1 MGDVKEKAVRARA
14 NLARFRPGQREGFY
28 ESFFQRANHPTRPLA
43 FWIRYTLFSPA
54 GRPEAAEGEL
64 WAVYFDGETGRH
76 AVAKREVPFSSGCS
90 FARDSFSVTV
100 DGAVLGPGRLTGAAG
115 EGDAA
120 IAWDLTYRGGGE
132 PLLLLPAA
140 LYDAPLPKAKSLV
153 GAPLAV
159 YSGVVRAFGR
169 DVDVSGWVG
178 SQNHNWGTKHTDL
191 YAWGQVAAF
200 DSHPDSFLEVATAR
214 LKIGPLWTPRMT
226 PLVLRHGGEEIAL
239 SSLGRAFRAE
249 ASFDYFTWTFRT
261 ETDRLSVEG
270 RISASAGDFVGLA
283 YRNPPGGVKHCLNTK
298 IAACSLTLRRKNLG
312 REVGVETLTTARRAA
327 FEILTDDRGHGVTIR
342 A

>member
-1 MGDVKEKAVRARA
+1 MADRAARAVRERA
-14 NLARFRPGQREGFY
+14 NCARYRPGQRGGFY

-64 WAVYFDGETGRH
+64 WAVYFDGESGRH
-76 AVAKREVPFSSGCS
+76 AVAKREVPFAGRCA
-90 FARDSFSVTV
+90 FARDAFSVAV
-100 DGAVLGPGRLTGAAG
+100 DDARLSPGRLAGAAG
-115 EGDAA
+115 EGEDA
-120 IAWDLTYRGGGE
+120 IAWDLAYEGGGE
-132 PLLLLPAA
+132 PLLLLPGA
-140 LYDAPLPKAKSLV
+140 LYDAPLPKAKALV
-153 GAPLAV
+153 AAPMAV

-191 YAWGQVAAF
+191 YAWGQVAGF

-214 LKIGPLWTPRMT
+214 LKIGPLWTPSMT
-226 PLVLRHGGEEIAL
+226 PLVLRHRGEEIAL
-239 SSLGRAFRAE
+239 SSLVQAVRAE
-249 ASFDYFTWTFRT
+249 ASFDYFTWCFRT
-261 ETDRLSVEG
+261 ETAQLRVDGE
-270 RISASAGDFVGLA
+270 ISARAGDFVGLA

-298 IAACSLTLRRKNLG
+298 IGACTLTLRRKSLG
-312 REVGVETLTTARRAA
+312 REAAVETLTTARRAA
-327 FEILTDDRGHGVTIR
+327 FEILTDDRGHGVPIR